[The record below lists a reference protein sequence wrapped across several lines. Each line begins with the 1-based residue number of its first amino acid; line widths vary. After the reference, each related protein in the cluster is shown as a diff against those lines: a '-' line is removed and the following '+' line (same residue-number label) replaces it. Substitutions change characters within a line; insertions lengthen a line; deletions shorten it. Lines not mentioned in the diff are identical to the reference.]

1 MADNEFLLRIIGDT
15 VSLRSVDVDD
25 LTTLIRGFRGA
36 LASVAQSDGKED
48 DVGLYLVGLAEERS
62 KNSETLTLAGS
73 PGSLTY
79 ATKLVSAL
87 SSGQSLLLPER
98 SKKYLRSVWETIF
111 SNGWDVCEFEGNGSH
126 IGHAA
131 ISRERELFP
140 SPLTLRGVT
149 VLYGKCVRA
158 GGESKRT
165 AQLRL
170 LDDSLITIRLKT
182 QDLAK
187 RLGERLYQ
195 TVGLRGEA
203 IWSAGE
209 KRMLEKFRADELTNY
224 TDRDTPERKR
234 SIVESFE
241 ALAKAAGTRW
251 DNVDPDEFIAEQ
263 RRD

>member
-36 LASVAQSDGKED
+36 LASDGKED

-73 PGSLTY
+73 AGSLMY

-87 SSGQSLLLPER
+87 SSDQSLLLPER
-98 SKKYLRSVWETIF
+98 SKKYLRSVWKTIF
-111 SNGWDVCEFEGNGSH
+111 SNGWDACEFEGNGSH
-126 IGHAA
+126 IGRAA

-158 GGESKRT
+158 GGESNRT

-170 LDDSLITIRLKT
+170 LDDSSHHDQA
-182 QDLAK
+182 QDPRPRQAARRAALPDCWVA
-187 RLGERLYQ
+187 RRSDL
-195 TVGLRGEA
+195 VGWREA
-203 IWSAGE
+203 DA
-209 KRMLEKFRADELTNY
+209 
-224 TDRDTPERKR
+224 
-234 SIVESFE
+234 
-241 ALAKAAGTRW
+241 
-251 DNVDPDEFIAEQ
+251 
-263 RRD
+263 